1 MTQTENLLRGWR
13 TELVAIGRS
22 KGTIAVRLSHV
33 RRFLQHVDLPPAE
46 IQRQHI
52 INWLADHPDWAK
64 DTRRSCVASM
74 RGFWR
79 WAVAAGHVDQDVTI
93 TLPTMGRARPL
104 PRPAADYDV
113 ITAMREAPPWVSF
126 AVEIMATCGLRRAEV
141 AHLRASDVQ
150 PEGQGW
156 TLQVTGKGE
165 VDRVVPCPPHLAM
178 RIRKSGGW
186 VFPGAQNGHVSP
198 GWLGK
203 MVSRHLPEGVT
214 GHKLR
219 HRYASVAYSHT
230 RDLRAI
236 QELLGHASVATTQVY
251 VAVSTADTRH
261 AATSAWK
268 IAA

>member
-1 MTQTENLLRGWR
+1 M
-13 TELVAIGRS
+13 
-22 KGTIAVRLSHV
+22 
-33 RRFLQHVDLPPAE
+33 
-46 IQRQHI
+46 
-52 INWLADHPDWAK
+52 
-64 DTRRSCVASM
+64 ASM

-79 WAVAAGHVDQDVTI
+79 WAVAAGHVAQDVTI

-126 AVEIMATCGLRRAEV
+126 AVEIMATCGLRRTEV
-141 AHLRASDVQ
+141 ALLRASDVA

-186 VFPGAQNGHVSP
+186 VFPGGQNGHVSP

-203 MVSRHLPEGVT
+203 MVSRYLPEGVT

-230 RDLRAI
+230 HDLRAI